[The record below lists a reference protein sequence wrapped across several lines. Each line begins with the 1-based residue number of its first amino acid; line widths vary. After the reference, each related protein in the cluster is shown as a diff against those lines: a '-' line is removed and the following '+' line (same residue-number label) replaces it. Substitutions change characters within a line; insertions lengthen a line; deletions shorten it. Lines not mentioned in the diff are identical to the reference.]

1 MDLCRLC
8 LTEDRVERKPKIG
21 IVAGDVLQ
29 PRFLALFEPLK
40 EAFDVCVYALA
51 HQHLMERHDT
61 GLRLRVFDT
70 IPDMPGFMRGLE
82 EELSQLDLIIGIETS
97 RLATF
102 QAVRA
107 ARRYG
112 IPMSVVVNE
121 FQPYFYERFVNIR
134 AIQFDICNKSERF
147 WATSHAAECNLRL
160 DSVPSESIGRLAP
173 IINLSRFKPS
183 AAGRK
188 KFREYIGIPE
198 SDVVVLLYGELVAH
212 NRPEELIKA
221 MALCRKQMGDKAAN
235 LRLLIAGNGPLT
247 MDLKYRSYDLGIGKQ
262 TMFLHQDAEPF
273 LIDMYSACDVQM
285 QPRPLPTDHH
295 EEIPL
300 RLLEGM
306 ACGLLPLVGAGSVA
320 AEFAG
325 GLGLVYEGDS
335 HLHLAAQLQQL
346 LLSPVAVEAQRS
358 RLVGHMQAHHAHNII
373 GPKFVREVEDV
384 IRYARSKE
392 GRVLTPMAILAAV
405 EADIKLGTV
414 ADALVRIEEAL
425 LLDVRLPTIKAELL
439 RLKGD
444 TLYASGQIEAAL
456 SAYVEGLRVD
466 ERNVRCLRGMGY
478 VSWQGHSNE
487 EALMYFR
494 KALALD
500 DSDGETMLGIGLVFR
515 RLGLNEEAIFWLEK
529 CAVGFNIPAA
539 IVSLAQAC
547 AKLSSPELGIVV
559 LKRVIDQIGENHTVM
574 MTLGQLYLS
583 SGQAAEGHAILQKAL
598 ECA

>member
-1 MDLCRLC
+1 M
-8 LTEDRVERKPKIG
+8 ERKPKIG
-21 IVAGDVLQ
+21 IVAGDVMQ

-40 EAFDVCVYALA
+40 EAFDVCVYAL
-51 HQHLMERHDT
+51 QSEHLLARHDT
-61 GLRLRVFDT
+61 GLKIRVFDN
-70 IPDMPGFMRGLE
+70 IHDMPGFMRGLE
-82 EELSQLDLIIGIETS
+82 EELAEVDLIIGIETS

-160 DSVPSESIGRLAP
+160 DNVPSESIGRIAP
-173 IINLSRFKPS
+173 IVNLSRFKPS

-198 SDVVVLLYGELVAH
+198 SDVVVLLYGDLAAH
-212 NRPEELIKA
+212 NRPDELIKA
-221 MALCRKQMGDKAAN
+221 MALCRKQMGVKAAH
-235 LRLLIAGNGPLT
+235 LRLLIAGTGPLT
-247 MDLKYRSYDLGIGKQ
+247 MDLKYRSYDLGLGKQ
-262 TMFLHQDAEPF
+262 VMFMHQDAEPF
-273 LIDMYSACDVQM
+273 LVDMYSACDVQM

-306 ACGLLPLVGAGSVA
+306 ACGILPMVGAGSVA

-325 GLGLVYEGDS
+325 GLGLVFADDS
-335 HLHLAAQLQQL
+335 HLSLAAQLQQL
-346 LLSPVAVEAQRS
+346 LLSPVAVDAQRS
-358 RLVGHMQAHHAHNII
+358 RLSGHIHAHHSHAIV
-373 GPKFVREVEDV
+373 GPKFASEVEEV
-384 IRYARSKE
+384 LRYAKTKE
-392 GRVLTPMAILAAV
+392 GHLLTPTAILAAV
-405 EADIKLGTV
+405 EAEIQRGAA
-414 ADALVRIEEAL
+414 ADALMRIEEAL
-425 LLDVRLPTIKAELL
+425 LLDLRLPSVKAELH

-444 TLYASGQIEAAL
+444 ILYASGQIEGALAAFT
-456 SAYVEGLRVD
+456 EGLRID
-466 ERNVRCLRGMGY
+466 ERNVLCLRGMGY
-478 VSWQGHSNE
+478 VSWQGHANE

-500 DSDGETMLGIGLVFR
+500 DGDGETMLGIGLVFR

-529 CAVGFNIPAA
+529 CAVSFNIPSA
-539 IVSLAQAC
+539 IVALAQAC
-547 AKLSSPELGIVV
+547 GKLPSPAVGIAV
-559 LKRVIDQIGENHTVM
+559 LRRVIDQVGENHTLM